1 MVQIIPDIM
10 KRLDKIRSPFLFT
23 LYLLYFYNSFWF
35 NLIHY
40 CRRKGPL
47 NSYRKVRI
55 MPLLGFFFFEVK
67 HSTVE
72 SFKNDIQMIF
82 NYYKGIEMLIHF
94 L

>member
-1 MVQIIPDIM
+1 
-10 KRLDKIRSPFLFT
+10 
-23 LYLLYFYNSFWF
+23 
-35 NLIHY
+35 
-40 CRRKGPL
+40 
-47 NSYRKVRI
+47 